1 MEKRLFVGN
10 LPYSVGESE
19 LEAAF
24 AEHGTVVSSVVIR
37 DRESGRSRGFG
48 FIEMETEEMAE
59 SAAGALGWIRN
70 GWPPPA
76 GQCRATKEQ
85 RKPAALGFWRALV
98 VSGGRERKS
107 LASAGLFHL

>member
-24 AEHGTVVSSVVIR
+24 AEHGTVVSAGVIR

-48 FIEMETEEMAE
+48 FVEMETDEMAE
-59 SAAGALGWIRN
+59 SAMGALDGFEMDGRRLRVN
-70 GWPPPA
+70 EAQP
-76 GQCRATKEQ
+76 KNNDHQ
-85 RKPAALGFWRALV
+85 RRSDFG
-98 VSGGRERKS
+98 ERW
-107 LASAGLFHL
+107 